1 MLEAFQV
8 SQQYLGLL
16 TGGGSYT
23 ENVSNNAHA
32 GKKYVMQEKMTNYK
46 LIKNL

>member
-1 MLEAFQV
+1 MTTLVLEAFQV

-32 GKKYVMQEKMTNYK
+32 GKKIRHAGKDD
-46 LIKNL
+46 